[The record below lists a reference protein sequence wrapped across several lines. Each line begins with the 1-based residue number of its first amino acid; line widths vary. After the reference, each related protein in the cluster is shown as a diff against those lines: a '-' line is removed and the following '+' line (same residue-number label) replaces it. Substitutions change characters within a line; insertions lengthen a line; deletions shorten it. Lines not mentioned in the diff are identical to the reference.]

1 MPLLNCK
8 YTKYYVLNK
17 QNNMFCW
24 FEGGVQGVRKKG
36 APVTLAVVVLDMLM
50 ANEHVLDSL
59 I

>member
-24 FEGGVQGVRKKG
+24 FERDVQGVRKKG
-36 APVTLAVVVLDMLM
+36 EPAKFAWVVFDMLR
-50 ANEHVLDSL
+50 ANEHVLDLL

>member
-24 FEGGVQGVRKKG
+24 FERDVQGVRRKG
-36 APVTLAVVVLDMLM
+36 EPATLAVVVFDMLM
-50 ANEHVLDSL
+50 ANKQVFDSL

>member
-24 FEGGVQGVRKKG
+24 FERDVQGVRRKG
-36 APVTLAVVVLDMLM
+36 EPATLAVVVFDMLM
-50 ANEHVLDSL
+50 ANKQVFDLL

>member
-8 YTKYYVLNK
+8 YTKYCVLNK

-24 FEGGVQGVRKKG
+24 FERDVQGVRKKG
-36 APVTLAVVVLDMLM
+36 APVTLAVVVFDMLR

>member
-8 YTKYYVLNK
+8 YTKYCVLNK

-24 FEGGVQGVRKKG
+24 FERDVQGVRKKG
-36 APVTLAVVVLDMLM
+36 VPATLAVVVFDMLR
-50 ANEHVLDSL
+50 ANKHVFDLL

>member
-24 FEGGVQGVRKKG
+24 FERDVQDVRKKG
-36 APVTLAVVVLDMLM
+36 VPATLAVVVFDMLM
-50 ANEHVLDSL
+50 ANKQVFDSL

>member
-1 MPLLNCK
+1 MPLLDCK

-17 QNNMFCW
+17 QNNTFCW
-24 FEGGVQGVRKKG
+24 SERDVQGVRKKG
-36 APVTLAVVVLDMLM
+36 APVTLAVVVFDMLR